1 MAYGYNNRD
10 FEGMSWGFAI
20 LNFIV
25 IAVLMGGIITIP
37 LALVWIFFIAP
48 RILKHWGK

>member
-10 FEGMSWGFAI
+10 FEGMSCGFII

-37 LALVWIFFIAP
+37 LAFVWIFFIAP